1 MTNNCNKIRFVALV
15 MVMLLG
21 TINTWAIELLRKDA
35 MICLAHRN
43 LSAHIEGG
51 NCTWTEGTNGASDG
65 TCRYTWSGSTNNLV
79 RLYSFGDNLKDVIN
93 YKCII
98 VKTKNLTGTYRI
110 VVRSRINNQD
120 HTFVYGGIS
129 TSGVVAVPLDNRN
142 GWTENYNPITLAT
155 FNSMRQN
162 LKDLCIG
169 GFSQSGSLDFMEIAL
184 AKRIR
189 TVNWN
194 QDGHIELTYNDFPT
208 SQDNLTRNGNNFV
221 NAGGWCGLTLSFDS
235 ELETS
240 SFYVDGEYYNAEG
253 QNIVTPDAPF
263 LNNFLAIDMDG
274 FHYKSKALRTNIAH
288 SKMADFQVLF
298 QDAGN
303 MHIYK
308 VILRHKNVHIVSFD
322 SDGGSECATQEV
334 YNKAVTLP
342 TPTKSSCVFKGWYDE
357 NGNKVGDGGASYTPT
372 EALVSLKAK
381 WEENKLGNENTEVN
395 TMFTDSYE
403 ITNNHQREFTFLT
416 SGNSSSKGWVLWAT
430 RNARTAN
437 NRSDY
442 FCMDLAPSIKMYET
456 GISALGEP
464 EEMSIY
470 IKNGDNLEPLSTDGQ
485 WAQFRNDIANRCY
498 VRVKVANYDGIIT
511 VYSVMKKDNRTYV
524 YATKYDK
531 HDSYAGPINVF
542 FTPDHI
548 VLNRFIANNS
558 VYTRMVSVGGIN
570 YPANTEERYKTC
582 SVAITTLDGYD
593 LPSGTEV
600 GQGDTVT
607 YHAIP
612 GRKWEFVK
620 WGNSN
625 VIENPRNIV
634 LAGANIDPYANF
646 QRPANIAF
654 FDPATDRV
662 FFEDFEHL
670 DEPRV
675 AKREIRDDDGNLIRT
690 DVATNSGIEIVTKK
704 SDMAAYEVTPER
716 DNYHYQ
722 GKYLNYGGKGRVLN
736 DPVFGKYYQ
745 NLADSTN
752 EYTKSVAQ
760 NFLRIILT
768 DEQRDKIG
776 SGICRYDEVWDHY
789 KDEKDRSV
797 TVGFWVNAK
806 LANKYELPLERGSM
820 FCMFSNERF
829 RKADAGADDDFE
841 HPRFMF
847 DLACNG
853 TTYANMPNNF
863 TKTGDNNQEIPVQR
877 ENFFFYGDTVPLTN
891 TPTPSLFGE
900 KFYKNA
906 QDQTTSKF
914 YDDDEWHYVAYVATN
929 GLKTVT
935 LFVDGEECGTMDMT
949 TLGKGLTDFEEEG
962 DFSGRTFYLRNIV
975 LGGFTPHGLFFQKQ
989 YYEDAAL
996 AFDDIAI
1003 YSRAL
1008 NADEIYD
1015 IIDSKMVSRKEWH
1028 FTETLKADGV
1038 AGKKL
1043 DELDGF
1049 RWRSSGS
1056 DVYALN
1062 TQLTKSELE
1071 VGNNNTMFS
1080 TEGLRFTA
1088 APGQI
1093 LVDQKNGLIGLKR
1106 SAEIYVP
1113 NLKKGENVYFVVKS
1127 DDPEKYP
1134 LDPYDLWPVND
1145 PCNLITR
1152 GVSLYGAQ
1160 GKEDFSVF
1168 TGYKNNN
1175 VDPYGFRVY
1184 SHGTIYN
1191 YGAGLAHNSNANDNI
1206 LWISDVI
1213 ISPFS
1218 LTYTDDTRKVNNIN
1232 NKGYTRKVLH
1242 VDVERNDDKYE
1253 FKQPTLP
1260 QLIITNGTNTKNEN
1274 ISDYSKDKFDSGTKS
1289 CYIRFSSSAPHIAN
1303 VNQSGKVTVTGITG
1317 YATIKAELVFDNLYD
1332 GCISTAY
1339 QIRVEN
1345 TPKTHH
1351 VEENVKYDVA
1361 EKKTVKAKDGS
1372 DAITMSLGGWAYNDN
1387 TYAGTEG
1394 DVMDGNGSAID
1405 SWSKGFV
1412 HNEGN
1417 DVTPVDGFST
1427 YSQGNQNAKSESYG
1441 NADGSND
1448 GRWVLSKKWKN
1459 SASERNSVPWTLP
1472 CRGSYLKFD
1481 VEKPGVLTVYVLQNG
1496 NLEKTDLNQNY
1507 SDQIRWRPVYIT
1519 NERGVCIS
1527 SVQYDTNSKISEN
1540 DNFFKEGRRR
1550 AQFIKE
1556 IEGTYNQR
1564 LKKALLEWKRSDSVR
1579 FKRLLDHWENQGWKQ
1594 KVIETGD
1601 GGYMLMSKGI
1611 VRYSFNVLP
1620 GQTYYVFS
1628 NDTKLGY
1635 AGYNFEEGKQ
1645 LRADTLTTYDTKPLT
1660 DVSASVSETI
1670 VYKDKLQ
1677 SEYSTSLPAELEKK
1691 YCVPIEYERKFTAN
1705 TWSSICLPFSM
1716 NRKQLEENF
1725 GEGTAVV
1732 MLKEIHNSGELKG
1745 KIELIWHVNQDI
1757 IAGYPY
1763 FILPTKDVTKIEANV
1778 NFKKKLTEPE
1788 LAVSSN
1794 GKSYAHKGNYKYYE
1808 GYPYVFEGNFNDE
1821 EIPAGSYVMANNG
1834 NLTKVKKAV
1843 TAKPFRAYLRCLD
1856 AANAKPLTAMSLG
1869 DSEGETTS
1877 IETLLQDNGIIIE
1890 SSDVYGV
1897 NGLKVRGN
1905 THSLEG
1911 LPKGVYIV
1919 NGKKYVVK

>member
-21 TINTWAIELLRKDA
+21 AINTWAIELLRKDA
-35 MICLAHRN
+35 MICLAHQN

-51 NCTWTEGTNGASDG
+51 SCTWTEGTNGVPDG

-79 RLYSFGDNLKDVIN
+79 RIYSFGDNLKDVRN

-129 TSGVVAVPLDNRN
+129 TSGVVAVPLDNRT
-142 GWTENYNPITLAT
+142 GWTENYSQINEAT
-155 FNSMRQN
+155 FNNMRRY

-184 AKRIR
+184 ANKIR

-194 QDGHIELTYNDFPT
+194 ANGHIELTNTDFPE
-208 SQDNLTRNGNNFV
+208 SQDNLTRNGNYFV

-240 SFYVDGEYYNAEG
+240 SFYVDGEYYNTEG
-253 QNIVTPDAPF
+253 QKIVTPDAPF

-308 VILRHKNVHIVSFD
+308 VILRHKDVHIVSFD
-322 SDGGSECATQEV
+322 SEGGSECATQEV
-334 YNKAVTLP
+334 YNKAVKLP

-464 EEMSIY
+464 EETSIY
-470 IKNGDNLEPLSTDGQ
+470 IKNGDNLEPLSTDEQ

-531 HDSYAGPINVF
+531 HDSYVGTINVF

-558 VYTRMVSVGGIN
+558 VYTRKVSVSDAQ
-570 YPANTEERYKTC
+570 YTPANVESRYKTC
-582 SVAITTLDGYD
+582 GAVIATLDGYD

-600 GQGDTVT
+600 GQGDTVV
-607 YHAIP
+607 YKAIP
-612 GRKWEFVK
+612 GRKWEFEA
-620 WGNSN
+620 WSAGNDLS
-625 VIENPRNIV
+625 VNPRNIV
-634 LAGANIDPYANF
+634 LAGANVTYYAKF
-646 QRPANIAF
+646 KRPANVTVF
-654 FDPATDRV
+654 EPATDRV
-662 FFEDFEHL
+662 FFEDFE
-670 DEPRV
+670 
-675 AKREIRDDDGNLIRT
+675 NL
-690 DVATNSGIEIVTKK
+690 DVARNENTGIEPVTEK
-704 SDMAAYEVTPER
+704 SKIEEYANTPDESHGHK
-716 DNYHYQ
+716 YMQ
-722 GKYLNYGGKGRVLN
+722 GKYLNYGGKGRVLK
-736 DPVFGKYYQ
+736 DPVFGNYYQ
-745 NLADSTN
+745 NLADSTD

-768 DEQRDKIG
+768 DEQREQIG
-776 SGICRYDEVWDHY
+776 SGICRYDNVWDHW
-789 KDEKDRSV
+789 KDEQDRSA
-797 TVGFWVNAK
+797 TIGFWVNAK
-806 LANKYELPLERGSM
+806 IANKYELPLERGSM

-863 TKTGDNNQEIPVQR
+863 SRTGDDNQEIPVQR

-949 TLGKGLTDFEEEG
+949 TLGAGLKDFQDEG

-1015 IIDSKMVSRKEWH
+1015 IMEAKQLKRDEWH
-1028 FTETLKADGV
+1028 FTTTLKADGM
-1038 AGKKL
+1038 AGKNL
-1043 DELDGF
+1043 NVLDGTT
-1049 RWRSSGS
+1049 WAGS
-1056 DVYALN
+1056 DGVYTLN
-1062 TQLTKSELE
+1062 RSIKKSELQIGHE
-1071 VGNNNTMFS
+1071 TIFS
-1080 TEGLRFTA
+1080 TEGLKFTGTA
-1088 APGQI
+1088 GQI
-1093 LVDQKNGLIGLKR
+1093 IIDQKNGLIGLKR
-1106 SAEIYVP
+1106 GAEIYVP
-1113 NLKKGENVYFVVKS
+1113 DLNKGENVYFVVKS
-1127 DDPEKYP
+1127 GDPEKYP

-1145 PCNLITR
+1145 PCELRTR
-1152 GVSLYGAQ
+1152 GVSLYGNL
-1160 GKEDFSVF
+1160 GKEEFSIF

-1175 VDPYGFRVY
+1175 IASDSYGFKVY
-1184 SHGTIYN
+1184 SHGTIPAYN
-1191 YGAGLAHNSNANDNI
+1191 TAYTGYPHNNNNNNNV
-1206 LWISDVI
+1206 LWISDVF
-1213 ISPFS
+1213 ISPYS
-1218 LTYTDDTRKVNNIN
+1218 LTYTDNSRKVNSVNS
-1232 NKGYTRKVLH
+1232 KPQTRRVIH

-1253 FKQPTLP
+1253 FTQPTLP
-1260 QLIITNGTNTKNEN
+1260 VLIITDGTSTKNEK
-1274 ISDYSKDKFDSGTKS
+1274 ISDYSKDKFDSGAKS
-1289 CYIRFSSSAPHIAN
+1289 CYIRFSSSAPHVAT

-1351 VEENVKYDVA
+1351 AEENVKYDVA

-1387 TYAGTEG
+1387 SYAGTEG
-1394 DVMDGNGSAID
+1394 DDVDNNGSAVD

-1412 HNEGN
+1412 IDERN
-1417 DVTPVDGFST
+1417 DVTPVDGFNT
-1427 YSQGNQNAKSESYG
+1427 YSQGSQNAKSESYG
-1441 NADGSND
+1441 NDD
-1448 GRWVLSKKWKN
+1448 GRFDVKK
-1459 SASERNSVPWTLP
+1459 SIRNVRPWTLP
-1472 CRGSYLKFD
+1472 SRGSYLKFD

-1496 NLEKTDLNQNY
+1496 NLEKTDLNQDY
-1507 SDQIRWRPVYIT
+1507 SDKIYWRPVYIT
-1519 NERGVCIS
+1519 NERGECIT

-1564 LKKALLEWKRSDSVR
+1564 LKDALLDWKSSNYDR
-1579 FKRLLDHWENQGWKQ
+1579 FKLLLDHWENQGWKQ

-1601 GGYMLMSKGI
+1601 RGYMIMSKGI

-1645 LRADTLTTYDTKPLT
+1645 LRADTLTTYDTRPLS

-1691 YCVPIEYERKFTAN
+1691 YCVPIEYERNFKAN

-1725 GEGTAVV
+1725 GEGTSVV
-1732 MLKEIHNSGELKG
+1732 LLKQVINSGKDRG
-1745 KIELIWHVNQDI
+1745 KIELIWHINQDI

-1778 NFKKKLTEPE
+1778 NYRKKLEDPY

-1794 GKSYAHKGNYKYYE
+1794 GKSFSHKANYSYHDK
-1808 GYPYVFEGNFNDE
+1808 YPYVFEGNFDDE
-1821 EIPAGSYVMANNG
+1821 VLPAGSYVMSNSG
-1834 NLTKVKKAV
+1834 VLTKLKNKA
-1843 TAKPFRAYLRCLD
+1843 TAKPFRAYIKCLD
-1856 AANAKPLTAMSLG
+1856 SANAKPLTTMGFS

-1877 IETLLQDNGIIIE
+1877 IEELLQDNGIILE

-1897 NGLKVRGN
+1897 NGVKVRSN

-1911 LPKGVYIV
+1911 LSKGIYVV